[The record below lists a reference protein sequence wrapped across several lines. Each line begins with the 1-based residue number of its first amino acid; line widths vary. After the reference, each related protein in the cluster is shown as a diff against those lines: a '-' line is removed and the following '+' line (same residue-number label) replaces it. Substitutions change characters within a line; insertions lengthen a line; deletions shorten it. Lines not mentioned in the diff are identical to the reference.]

1 MIIIK
6 ASGVKKYVKHN
17 IKKLIMRHKTFHWF
31 FMNATQSLPRI
42 LMYHRFSNSSE
53 KINHRTDKDT
63 FEWQVSAIKKRWKVL
78 SLSSFADAI
87 IGGKKLKRCAVIT
100 IDDGYRDFYDYALPV
115 LKENDIPA
123 TFFVTVNFVDRKIWL
138 WHDIIKYLLKNTKT
152 EISEFTFND
161 FQTVLNVKSEDALQN
176 TWQVLSDYCVDHTDD
191 KKWGFI
197 DKLSCATGVSLP
209 DLPTPKYDAV
219 TWDHIKEMADMGIEI
234 GSHTMNH
241 PILSQ
246 IDAREILLEISESKH
261 RIEERLEQPI
271 LSFCYPNGRTKDIT
285 AEVVDAV
292 KSAGY
297 KCAVLGPQ
305 RDLGSYINI
314 DHFRIPRIG
323 LTNDKDDFLWKMIGG
338 EFIFTWYS
346 NRVSK

>member
-1 MIIIK
+1 MKEHLKYKLKKII
-6 ASGVKKYVKHN
+6 
-17 IKKLIMRHKTFHWF
+17 LRHKTFHWF
-31 FMNATQSLPRI
+31 FLNATRSLPRI
-42 LMYHRFSNSSE
+42 FMYHRFSKGSE
-53 KINHRTDKDT
+53 KIEHRTDKDT

-78 SLSSFADAI
+78 SLSSFDDAI

-100 IDDGYRDFYDYALPV
+100 IDDGYRDFYDFALPI
-115 LKENDIPA
+115 LKEKDITA

-138 WHDIIKYLLKNTKT
+138 WHDIIKYMLQNSQTDTK
-152 EISEFTFND
+152 EFICND
-161 FQTVLNVKSEDALQN
+161 FQSVLNVGSEDALQE
-176 TWQVLSDYCVDHTDD
+176 TWQTLSDYCVDHTDD
-191 KKWGFI
+191 KKWVLI
-197 DKLSCATGVSLP
+197 DKLSRATGVSLP
-209 DLPTPKYDAV
+209 DQPTREYDAV
-219 TWDHIKEMADMGIEI
+219 TWDQIKDMADVGIEI

-246 IDAREILLEISESKH
+246 IGTRDILLEISESKR
-261 RIEERLEQPI
+261 RIEEKLEQPI
-271 LSFCYPNGRTKDIT
+271 QSFCYPNGRTKDIT

-305 RDLGSYINI
+305 RDFANYTNI

-338 EFIFTWYS
+338 EFILNWCS
-346 NRVSK
+346 NRVSKK

>member
-1 MIIIK
+1 
-6 ASGVKKYVKHN
+6 VKKYIKHN

-53 KINHRTDKDT
+53 RINHLTDKDT

-78 SLSSFADAI
+78 PLSSFADAI
-87 IGGKKLKRCAVIT
+87 IGGKRLKRCAVIT
-100 IDDGYRDFYDYALPV
+100 IDDGYRDFYENALPI
-115 LKENDIPA
+115 LKKNQIPA

-138 WHDIIKYLLKNTKT
+138 WHDIIKYMLQNSKTK
-152 EISEFTFND
+152 ISEL
-161 FQTVLNVKSEDALQN
+161 VLNGFHSTLNLQGEDVLQE
-176 TWQVLSDYCVDHTDD
+176 TWQRLSDYCVDHTDD
-191 KKWGFI
+191 KKWALI
-197 DKLSCATGVSLP
+197 DKLSSATGVSLP
-209 DLPTPKYDAV
+209 DQPTREYDAA
-219 TWDHIKEMADMGIEI
+219 TWDHIKEMAEVGIEI

-246 IDAREILLEISESKH
+246 IDTRDILLEISESKR

-271 LSFCYPNGRTKDIT
+271 QSFCYPNGRKKDIT
-285 AEVVDAV
+285 SEVVDAV

-305 RDLGSYINI
+305 RDFGSYANI

-323 LTNDKDDFLWKMIGG
+323 LKKDKDDFLWKMIGG
-338 EFIFTWYS
+338 EFILNWYS